1 MRGAGCHELPPP
13 RSWNTRIVYRSY
25 LSDGD
30 KQTMKKII
38 PKTDQKEKAASSS
51 LSSSIVTT
59 LKEEIVHWHYPPEHR
74 LTEEELCKRFQVSR
88 SPIREALRILA
99 SDGFLKR
106 LPNRS
111 YVVKQYTVEEV
122 EELYDVRQALELY
135 TVERL
140 ADTELPMQHKTELE
154 DLLHTWTALLNEPSK
169 RPEEFAILDT
179 LFHDTLAN
187 ILGNKSLLRNLR
199 SINERLALFRM
210 LDFENLARAEHT
222 CRQHLNIAERI
233 LAHDKPGA
241 RAAMQSNIEEGRNNI
256 RTAIKDALARAYL
269 TKGPST

>member
-1 MRGAGCHELPPP
+1 MKKMIHTIGRKERGA
-13 RSWNTRIVYRSY
+13 
-25 LSDGD
+25 
-30 KQTMKKII
+30 
-38 PKTDQKEKAASSS
+38 SSN

-74 LTEEELCKRFQVSR
+74 LTEEELCKRFHVSR

-122 EELYDVRQALELY
+122 EELYDVREALELY

-140 ADTELPMQHKTELE
+140 AGEELLIPRKAELE
-154 DLLHTWTALLNEPSK
+154 DLQRTWKDLLSESSK
-169 RPEEFAILDT
+169 QPEEFAILDA
-179 LFHDTLAN
+179 LFHDTLARA
-187 ILGNKSLLRNLR
+187 LGNKLLLRNLR
-199 SINERLALFRM
+199 TINERLALFRL
-210 LDFENLARAEHT
+210 LDYENRARAEQT
-222 CRQHLNIAERI
+222 CRQHLEI
-233 LAHDKPGA
+233 LDQIMAHDGPGA
-241 RAAMQSNIEEGRNNI
+241 RAAMQRNIEEGRNNV

-269 TKGPST
+269 KNK